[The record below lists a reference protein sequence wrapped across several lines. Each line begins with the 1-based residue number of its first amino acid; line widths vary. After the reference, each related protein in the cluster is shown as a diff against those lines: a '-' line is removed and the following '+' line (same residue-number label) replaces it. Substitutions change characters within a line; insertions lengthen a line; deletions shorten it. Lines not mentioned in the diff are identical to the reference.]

1 MCLNCVCVLQEVA
14 KVYEQL
20 KDSNWYEVD
29 ASQSI
34 DKIHKEIWGKA
45 SATVDTVSDKEI
57 EKLWI

>member
-1 MCLNCVCVLQEVA
+1 MLQEVA